1 MSATT
6 DIARLVGRLALALI
20 FILSGFNK
28 IMNFGAFS
36 DGLAEGGLPLPQVL
50 TVLAIALELG
60 SALALAVGFHGR
72 LAALGLVVFTIL
84 ATAIGHRFWEIS
96 DPAVQPMQM
105 IMFLKN
111 IAIIGGLLQVWAGG
125 VGRFAIGPLT
135 IGRFTI
141 GRPGIGDGSA
151 G

>member
-1 MSATT
+1 MSANT

-36 DGLAEGGLPLPQVL
+36 EGLAAGGLPLPQVL

-60 SALALAVGFHGR
+60 SALALAVGFQGR

-84 ATAIGHRFWEIS
+84 ATAIGHRFWEIT

-111 IAIIGGLLQVWAGG
+111 IALAGGLLLLVRDGAGAYSLEA
-125 VGRFAIGPLT
+125 RK
-135 IGRFTI
+135 
-141 GRPGIGDGSA
+141 
-151 G
+151 

>member
-1 MSATT
+1 MSANA

-20 FILSGFNK
+20 FILSGLNK
-28 IMNFGAFS
+28 ITNFAAFS
-36 DGLAEGGLPLPQVL
+36 EGLGAGGLPLPQVL

-60 SALALAVGFHGR
+60 SALALAAGFHGR
-72 LAALGLVVFTIL
+72 LAALGLVVFTLL
-84 ATAIGHRFWEIS
+84 ATAIGHRFWEIT
-96 DPAVQPMQM
+96 DPAVQPVQM

-125 VGRFAIGPLT
+125 VGKFVLGKAT
-135 IGRFTI
+135 
-141 GRPGIGDGSA
+141 PGDSSA